1 MWSWWTQWYTRHLF
15 KTDVTYLNEVYHHD
29 LVITL
34 DKLPDIMKQYGKLQN
49 QFQKPIRNS
58 EPPALLQNF
67 FTSHLFKI
75 KINNMNIYG
84 IGRRNEI
91 IVSVTWEGKEGK

>member
-1 MWSWWTQWYTRHLF
+1 VVFSFAGFHLISKSKVMWSWWTQWYTRHLF

-58 EPPALLQNF
+58 EPPSLITELFYFLFVQN
-67 FTSHLFKI
+67 
-75 KINNMNIYG
+75 
-84 IGRRNEI
+84 
-91 IVSVTWEGKEGK
+91 